1 MPAATT
7 ESWAGGCDPGRPY
20 NPAEM
25 TTEED
30 VAHVARQLADLTY
43 EVKRM
48 AGQIDAL
55 RERANSQQERS
66 NVQHGRIEEAAR
78 ELHDVSDRLQ
88 AAATALR
95 ESI

>member
-30 VAHVARQLADLTY
+30 VAHVARQLA
-43 EVKRM
+43 RPHF
-48 AGQIDAL
+48 
-55 RERANSQQERS
+55 RSANTQQERS
-66 NVQHGRIEEAAR
+66 NVQHERIEVAAR
-78 ELHDVSDRLQ
+78 ELDGVSDRLE
-88 AAATALR
+88 AAAKALR